1 MRLYGWKRVCAALV
15 IGLCFAPLST
25 WAQTVGAASES
36 GLGDDPAAV
45 NPSGPPS
52 TSAGTIDAGL
62 FAAQASAE
70 ARYVG
75 RWIQARNDS
84 AGLPFAI
91 VDKQQARLYVFDERQ
106 VLVGSSTVLTGAT
119 PGDESAPGVGERAQT
134 SRLARHERT
143 TPAGRFESQ
152 PGHNLAGEDI
162 VWFDYDAALA
172 IHRLRNDAAYVAR
185 AQRLATPA
193 PDDNRV
199 SLGCVVVPV
208 AFYERVVRPLL
219 GLRRGVVY
227 VLPDVGPVQAW
238 WPSDAPVVA
247 RGD

>member
-1 MRLYGWKRVCAALV
+1 MRLYGWKRVCVAWV
-15 IGLCFAPLST
+15 CGLGFAPASP
-25 WAQTVGAASES
+25 WAQAVGPVADAISVIESRTTAFNSPSAS
-36 GLGDDPAAV
+36 V
-45 NPSGPPS
+45 
-52 TSAGTIDAGL
+52 GTIDAGL
-62 FAAQASAE
+62 IAAQASADV
-70 ARYVG
+70 RYLG
-75 RWIQARNDS
+75 RWIQSRNDS

-91 VDKQQARLYVFDERQ
+91 VDKKQARLYVFDERQ
-106 VLVGSSTVLTGAT
+106 VLVGSSTVLTGAAA
-119 PGDESAPGVGERAQT
+119 GDESAPGVGERAQT
-134 SRLARHERT
+134 ARLARHERT

-185 AQRLATPA
+185 AQRLASPS
-193 PDDNRV
+193 PDDNRA

-219 GLRRGVVY
+219 GQRRGVVY
-227 VLPDVGPVQAW
+227 VLPDVRPVQAW
-238 WPSDAPVVA
+238 WPTDAPLVA